1 MFKNALIYRI
11 THWDAPAASAI
22 EDRLAA
28 ARFAEC
34 TATQPE
40 ASGWVEPRGARHA
53 ALIENIAGQLI
64 LRLCVERKAVPGSVV
79 KLALN
84 QRLDKIELD
93 TGRRPKGKQAKEMKE
108 EIVHDLLPRAF
119 PKRSDTLV
127 WIDPQARLLWVNA
140 ASLKKADGI
149 VTQLVERLGGGIA
162 LTLLQTQLSPA
173 TAMAEWLS
181 TQDAPAGF
189 SIDRECEL
197 KQADSEKSTV
207 KYSRHTLEIVEV
219 AEHIQQGKLP
229 TQLAM
234 TWEGRVSFVLTES
247 MTLKRIKFLDVALEG
262 HASGKDDGFD
272 ADVAIATG
280 ELGKLFPD
288 LLAAL
293 GGELIRDSSTPD
305 SRAALEEATVP
316 A

>member
-1 MFKNALIYRI
+1 MFKSALIYRI
-11 THWDAPAASAI
+11 THWDVPAAATI
-22 EDRLAA
+22 EDRLDA

-34 TATQPE
+34 TPTQLE
-40 ASGWVEPRGARHA
+40 SSGWVEPRGEKHGL
-53 ALIENIAGQLI
+53 LIENVGGQLM

-84 QRLDKIELD
+84 QRLDKIEAD

-108 EIVHDLLPRAF
+108 EIVHALLPRAF

-127 WIDPQARLLWVNA
+127 WIDPKASLLWVNA
-140 ASLKKADGI
+140 ASLKKADAI
-149 VTQLVERLGGGIA
+149 VTQLIELLGGGIA
-162 LTLLQTQLSPA
+162 LTLLQTQVSPT
-173 TAMAEWLS
+173 TAMSQWLS
-181 TQDAPAGF
+181 TQEAPAGF

-197 KQADSEKSTV
+197 KQPDSEKSTV
-207 KYSRHTLEIVEV
+207 KYSRHTLDIVEV

-234 TWEGRVSFVLTES
+234 TWQGRVSFVLNES
-247 MTLKRIKFLDVALEG
+247 MTLKRIKLLDVAMEG
-262 HASGKDDGFD
+262 STSGKDDGFD
-272 ADVAIATG
+272 ADMAITTG

-293 GGELIRDSSTPD
+293 GGELLRDLGSPGTGSVIAN
-305 SRAALEEATVP
+305 AALA